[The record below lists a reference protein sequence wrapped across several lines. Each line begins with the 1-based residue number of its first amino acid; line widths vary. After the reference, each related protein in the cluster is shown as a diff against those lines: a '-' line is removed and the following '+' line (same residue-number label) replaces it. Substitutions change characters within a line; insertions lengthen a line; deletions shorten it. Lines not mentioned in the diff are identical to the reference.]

1 MAKRTKRSA
10 MSRRLILAGVVLVLL
25 VSMGLGT
32 KIVGKGEAKSAESG
46 GLDPA
51 KFASDKFS
59 SVIAPQIT
67 KQAKDVVVVADA
79 IKADPVAAAKKYAKS
94 EGSSAPVFSV
104 VAKGTAGEVNSDGL
118 MLVAVKGMP
127 AGVKVYVQMG
137 PAINGSAVRDATGTV
152 HFQQFVNQLDYQT
165 AAGELNNQVKAKV
178 LKGLDAKALDGKP
191 VTVTGVFQLGNP
203 EAYILA
209 PVKIEAPK

>member
-32 KIVGKGEAKSAESG
+32 KIVGKGEAKSAESS

-67 KQAKDVVVVADA
+67 KQATDIVVVAGA
-79 IKADPVAAAKKYAKS
+79 IKADPLAAAKKYAKS

-178 LKGLDAKALDGKP
+178 LKGLNAKALGGKP

>member
-46 GLDPA
+46 GLDPV

-67 KQAKDVVVVADA
+67 KQATDVVVVAGA

-104 VAKGTAGEVNSDGL
+104 VAKGTAGEVSDGL

-178 LKGLDAKALDGKP
+178 LKGQTPKP
-191 VTVTGVFQLGNP
+191 STASL
-203 EAYILA
+203 
-209 PVKIEAPK
+209 